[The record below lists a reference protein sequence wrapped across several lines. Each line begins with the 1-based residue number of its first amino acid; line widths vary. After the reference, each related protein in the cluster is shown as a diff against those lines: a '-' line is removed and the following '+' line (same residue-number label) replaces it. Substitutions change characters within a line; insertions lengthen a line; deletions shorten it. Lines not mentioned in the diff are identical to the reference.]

1 MLTTASNVDYC
12 SPSRTNQISISM
24 PVRYPQPLDKPQSST
39 NRSLKN
45 VVDKDNDEPTKLPE
59 TELSW

>member
-45 VVDKDNDEPTKLPE
+45 VDTDKPTKLPE